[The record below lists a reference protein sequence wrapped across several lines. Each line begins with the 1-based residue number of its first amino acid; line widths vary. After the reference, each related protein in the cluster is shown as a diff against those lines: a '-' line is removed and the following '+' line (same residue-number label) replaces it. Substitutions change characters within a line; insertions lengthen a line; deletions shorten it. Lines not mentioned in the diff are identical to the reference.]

1 MVILADITA
10 VVLCAASEA
19 FWESW
24 GLTVIAPG
32 DGTLP
37 ALEQH
42 LPGTVSRTVQT
53 RSITQETTIE
63 EKRDISRKPTRGI
76 SCSNVFIIVNHG
88 IDS

>member
-53 RSITQETTIE
+53 RSITQETTIIE
-63 EKRDISRKPTRGI
+63 EKHDIIKLIPHENQHG
-76 SCSNVFIIVNHG
+76 VFLAPMY
-88 IDS
+88 S

>member
-63 EKRDISRKPTRGI
+63 EKHDILKLILHENQHRVFLAPM
-76 SCSNVFIIVNHG
+76 CS
-88 IDS
+88 